1 VEDVDEWKE
10 ALERA
15 LEAAP
20 NAALVVGHDTAF
32 RHESHDSFEGSAEH
46 GRGRRPV
53 KSLVVGRPILLALE
67 DIDGSP
73 SFLEKALR
81 FIEQYGTVSMT
92 FSDRQGSGLGI
103 ISNSLQDPYFLVC
116 LELVHTQKQM

>member
-1 VEDVDEWKE
+1 
-10 ALERA
+10 
-15 LEAAP
+15 
-20 NAALVVGHDTAF
+20 
-32 RHESHDSFEGSAEH
+32 
-46 GRGRRPV
+46 V

-103 ISNSLQDPYFLVC
+103 ISNSLRDPHFLVC

>member
-1 VEDVDEWKE
+1 MFSDLLFQFLSLCELK
-10 ALERA
+10 L
-15 LEAAP
+15 
-20 NAALVVGHDTAF
+20 F
-32 RHESHDSFEGSAEH
+32 S

-53 KSLVVGRPILLALE
+53 KSLVVVRPISLALE

-81 FIEQYGTVSMT
+81 FIEQYGMVSMT

-103 ISNSLQDPYFLVC
+103 ISNSLRDPHFLVC